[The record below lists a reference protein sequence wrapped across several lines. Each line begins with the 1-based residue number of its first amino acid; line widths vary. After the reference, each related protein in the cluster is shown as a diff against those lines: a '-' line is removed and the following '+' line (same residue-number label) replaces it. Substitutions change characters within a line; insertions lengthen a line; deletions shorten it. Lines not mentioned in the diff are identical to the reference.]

1 MDIWPPDLWLKPPSV
16 GYASLAVLA
25 DSADKL
31 EHRAH
36 QGVLWREGLCRGS
49 FWRWSG
55 VLGLGRHLRVGE
67 RYLC

>member
-1 MDIWPPDLWLKPPSV
+1 M

-25 DSADKL
+25 DSTDKL